1 MNRLTK
7 FEKNPNSKF
16 PYKLKDESLCTELDS
31 IHKLGLIEDLMEK
44 YNVEGLE
51 ELDKLLSMGTVCKEF
66 SKRINCSLDVINKA
80 SQNGIWVKDKWQ
92 GIKHISPDELNISI
106 RDDDV
111 ILQELYYEDL
121 DSVMDTT
128 GRRYYGSDYQKI
140 WWLKEDK
147 SE

>member
-1 MNRLTK
+1 MDRLT
-7 FEKNPNSKF
+7 EKNDR
-16 PYKLKDESLCTELDS
+16 PYSTDIYDIKINEYDYKNYSTGTS
-31 IHKLGLIEDLMEK
+31 IGAC
-44 YNVEGLE
+44 
-51 ELDKLLSMGTVCKEF
+51 LDKLGKLEDLEEQIGCPF
-66 SKRINCSLDVINKA
+66 DVIFKA
-80 SQNGIWVKDKWQ
+80 LQNGIWVKDKWQ

-140 WWLKEDK
+140 WWLKENR
-147 SE
+147 EE